1 MVAANLF
8 RELELSHPVVGDIA
22 TSPPAVRMV
31 VEALD
36 PPPN

>member
-8 RELELSHPVVGDIA
+8 LVLELSHPFVGDIA
-22 TSPPAVRMV
+22 TSPTAVRMV